1 MTFSSRTYST
11 WSTPYPY
18 GWSIPSSRRSE
29 PQPPSHPL
37 IQWGNYPTSTFSNT
51 VENIARKH
59 RISGTLRSS
68 ISIVTFGILS
78 LPRST
83 EEPSL
88 LSLGLLE
95 EINKDI
101 YEVVAIICAHFKVNY
116 EDTITFLDE
125 HQIRVKFKFYTPE
138 NKDKPVIAHYSNEDL
153 RSPFNYST
161 LRMSDIIA

>member
-1 MTFSSRTYST
+1 MTLSSYIYST
-11 WSTPYPY
+11 RSVPYPY
-18 GWSIPSSRRSE
+18 GWSNSFSMRSE

-37 IQWGNYPTSTFSNT
+37 ILWGNYPTSTFSNT
-51 VENIARKH
+51 IENIARKH
-59 RISGTLRSS
+59 RVSGTLRSS

-78 LPRST
+78 LPRLMET
-83 EEPSL
+83 PSL

-125 HQIRVKFKFYTPE
+125 HRIRVKFKFYTPE

-153 RSPFNYST
+153 RSPFNYSP